1 MNNEH
6 LACYFCNLVVLY
18 STQVHILAAK
28 QEMVILYK
36 FILVNL
42 LVLTY

>member
-1 MNNEH
+1 MYNEH

-18 STQVHILAAK
+18 NTQVHILAAK
-28 QEMVILYK
+28 QEMFILYK

-42 LVLTY
+42 LILTY